1 MFTFTSKK
9 DKKNRII
16 QSERIETWFKERFN
30 KMSMS
35 SSKKIQYELDD
46 IVVSISQI
54 KCVEPDCPPL
64 ETVIAI
70 LDSDKPLRLSI
81 QKCLEDV
88 NEMDV
93 VQSIQDWIDD
103 KVKCNCGDVIL
114 QAYKLE
120 ISRKY
125 DTSELLVGARD
136 VLSTSQQEATSNSTV
151 EDIDRMI
158 EFASNKF

>member
-114 QAYKLE
+114 HAYKLE